1 MQHKLCIFE
10 NRKVNQTHFKGVDS
24 GQFLEIHDAP
34 NTRHQLFRANV
45 ISSTGNEH
53 PKTSF

>member
-1 MQHKLCIFE
+1 MQHKLCILE